1 MIQEHIIAFRKLQL
15 VKEMITQGYYKII
28 ATNVNKRQALD
39 ADPKAMQQ
47 NNFTG
52 NLNQA
57 GNTTVVFII
66 EEVK

>member
-1 MIQEHIIAFRKLQL
+1 
-15 VKEMITQGYYKII
+15 MITQGYYKII

-66 EEVK
+66 EEAK